1 MASMLTRLVLA
12 LAALAFAGA
21 ALAQRPY
28 PARPVRL
35 IVAFAPGT
43 TSDLLGRMVAEK
55 LSQALEQPFS
65 VDNRTG
71 AGGTIAAGIVA
82 KATPDG
88 YTLLVSTAAL
98 PVSAHIF
105 PKLAYDT
112 AVDFASITVAAQT
125 PQLLAAHADFPAQ
138 SVGAL
143 IDYARQHPGKV
154 SFGSTGPGTS
164 PHLAGEKLKL
174 DTLANLVHVPFNGA
188 ESAHAGLLAGQ
199 VQIMFDNVVALLPHV
214 KAGKLRALAVSSAQ
228 RHPLLADVPTLHEAG
243 VKDFESSAWFGFA
256 APAAT
261 PRAIVQKLN
270 AEIVKAIRLPDV
282 AQKITEGGSVI
293 VGSSPEDADR
303 HLRAEIGKWARVVRE
318 AKLRP

>member
-1 MASMLTRLVLA
+1 MPTRLVIA

-28 PARPVRL
+28 PARPVRV

-43 TSDLLGRMVAEK
+43 TSDLIGRAVAEK
-55 LSQALEQPFS
+55 LAQALEQPFS

-82 KATPDG
+82 KAAPDG

-112 AVDFASITVAAQT
+112 AVDFASITVAAHT
-125 PQLLAAHADFPAQ
+125 PQLLAAHPDFPAR
-138 SVGAL
+138 SVAEL
-143 IDYARQHPGKV
+143 IGHARANPGKV

-174 DTLANLVHVPFNGA
+174 DATLNLVHAPYHGGEA
-188 ESAHAGLLAGQ
+188 AQAALLAGQ
-199 VQIMFDNVVALLPHV
+199 VQIMFDNVLALLPHV
-214 KAGKLRALAVSSAQ
+214 KAGKLHALGVSSAQ
-228 RHPLLADVPTLHEAG
+228 RHPLLPDVPTLHEAG
-243 VKDFESSAWFGFA
+243 VKDFESVAWFGFA
-256 APAAT
+256 GPAAT
-261 PRAIVQKLN
+261 PRPIVQKLN
-270 AEIVKAIRLPDV
+270 AEIVKVLKLPEV
-282 AQKITEGGSVI
+282 AQKITDTGSVI

-318 AKLRP
+318 ARLRP